1 MIGVFDSGFG
11 GLTVLKSLQEKLP
24 DYSYLYFGDSG
35 RAPYGD
41 KNSQDII
48 TYSRQ
53 ATRFLFAQGAKIVIF
68 ACVTASSIA
77 LRTLQAE
84 LAANPQNNRHRVLG
98 VLRPIAEAV
107 VAEENNKRVGV
118 IGTCATIAS
127 QAFNREINELAPS
140 VSVFGQACPL
150 LVPLI
155 EGNRIHNPETR
166 QITYEYL
173 RPLFNLNIDCLVLGC
188 THYPLLRD
196 LIVSL
201 APAGLRIPFVG
212 DIVAT
217 SLAAYLRRHPELE
230 PEKRGRRIF
239 YSSDTTHKFQEWGSK
254 YLGSEIEAVNY
265 INLADNDR
273 S

>member
-24 DYSYLYFGDSG
+24 DYSYLYLGDSA

-41 KNSQDII
+41 KSPQTIVA
-48 TYSRQ
+48 YSRQ
-53 ATRFLFAQGAKIVIF
+53 ATRFLFSQGAKIVIL

-77 LRTLQAE
+77 LRALQAE
-84 LAANPQNNRHRVLG
+84 LKESFQSDHRRILG

-107 VAEENNKRVGV
+107 VAAGNNQRVGV
-118 IGTCATIAS
+118 IGTRATIAS
-127 QAFNREINELAPS
+127 QSFNREINELSPA

-155 EGNRIHNPETR
+155 EENRIHKPEARKITR
-166 QITYEYL
+166 DYL
-173 RPLFNLNIDCLVLGC
+173 RPLFNQNIDCLVLGC

-201 APAGLRIPFVG
+201 APARVRIPCVG
-212 DIVAT
+212 DIVAAG
-217 SLAAYLRRHPELE
+217 LAAYLDRHPELK
-230 PEKRGRRIF
+230 PEKEGRRIF
-239 YSSDTTHKFQEWGSK
+239 YSSDTDHKFQEWGSK
-254 YLGSEIEAVNY
+254 YLGSPIGAVNY
-265 INLADNDR
+265 INLADHDR
-273 S
+273 H